1 MARFAPIAVL
11 LAALSAPPALAQD
24 PDILPLEDVPADDAA
39 EDRPYI
45 DGAPPAPEPVVPM
58 RIRNRV
64 AVFSGLDK
72 ITGRITEFDVY
83 VNETVQFGVLQV
95 TPRVCWSRPKTEQP
109 KTTSFIEVNEITLDR
124 KMQKLFSGWVF
135 AESPGLNAIE
145 HPVNDVWL
153 KGCKMETASAPP
165 PADLPT
171 GGPEPDPTAAP
182 RMSIETATTGT
193 AEPAPRDDP
202 AFRTENPAIEPPPV
216 AEEDLSDSARRDRDM
231 TLEEFLSRPDYPAD

>member
-1 MARFAPIAVL
+1 MIRVTPIVAL
-11 LAALSAPPALAQD
+11 LLLGSAHAQD
-24 PDILPLEDVPADDAA
+24 PDILPLEDVPADDRLDG
-39 EDRPYI
+39 EGRPYI
-45 DGAPPAPEPVVPM
+45 DGTPPAPEPVVPM

-109 KTTSFIEVNEITLDR
+109 KTSSFIEVNEITLDR

-165 PADLPT
+165 PADLPA
-171 GGPEPDPTAAP
+171 GGPEPDPAAAP
-182 RMSIETATTGT
+182 RAALGTAATIRPEPDPERTFRT
-193 AEPAPRDDP
+193 EAPVAEPAP
-202 AFRTENPAIEPPPV
+202 V
-216 AEEDLSDSARRDRDM
+216 MEEELSDSARRDRDM
-231 TLEEFLSRPDYPAD
+231 TLEEFLSRPDGSSD

>member
-1 MARFAPIAVL
+1 MARFASIAVL

-24 PDILPLEDVPADDAA
+24 PDILPLEDVPADDAV

-153 KGCKMETASAPP
+153 KGCKMTTATAPP
-165 PADLPT
+165 PADLPP
-171 GGPEPDPTAAP
+171 GGPEPDPTAVPRAALAEAP
-182 RMSIETATTGT
+182 PASRREPPVGASEDTTGIT
-193 AEPAPRDDP
+193 
-202 AFRTENPAIEPPPV
+202 EPPSV
-216 AEEDLSDSARRDRDM
+216 NEEELSDSARRDREM
-231 TLEEFLSRPDYPAD
+231 TLEEFLAQPD